1 MCLFFSFL
9 KGQSFRLGNLALTAP
24 GENHDRLGCDG
35 PPQREFSSNVRSLP
49 SMTAISTEQSKH
61 LKAKKVPCAGY

>member
-24 GENHDRLGCDG
+24 GDIHDRWDSDG
-35 PPQREFSSNVRSLP
+35 PPHWEFSNKAGSAP
-49 SMTAISTEQSKH
+49 STTAISTEQSE
-61 LKAKKVPCAGY
+61 